1 MSEEPYS
8 KREIDNFMVTIHE
21 KLDDISSDTK
31 EIKEQT
37 TKTNG
42 RVNKHD
48 MYFKFAWWVLG
59 ALWALILIA
68 TPVMLHVVKNSIKDT
83 VSSQLEDYIFE
94 LE

>member
-1 MSEEPYS
+1 MEEPYS

-21 KLDDISSDTK
+21 KLDDISSDIK

-59 ALWALILIA
+59 ALWAVILVA
-68 TPVMLHVVKNSIKDT
+68 TPIMLKIVKQQIEET
-83 VSSQLEDYIFE
+83 VATELEGYIFE
-94 LE
+94 VE